1 MGKEIIVV
9 APPEFRQLKGPNY
22 RHFFSRESK
31 IIKETGKLLNQVKQD
46 FLSEEV
52 FKKFMHNIEDQN
64 DGSDNGFLID
74 LNIDGYFPLERRINR
89 YRGNKNIEIR
99 KIFFAKKT
107 SLLPE
112 YLANP
117 IKEGELAID
126 KNLYELK
133 VPSGKKDNSYLIPVL
148 EPDGSISR
156 LLRLNK
162 DRK

>member
-1 MGKEIIVV
+1 MDKEIIVV
-9 APPEFRQLKGPNY
+9 TPPEFRQLKGTNY
-22 RHFFSRESK
+22 QRFFSRESK
-31 IIKETGKLLNQVKQD
+31 IIKETGKLLNQVRQD

-64 DGSDNGFLID
+64 DGNGNDFLID
-74 LNIDGYFPLERRINR
+74 LNIDGYSPVEKRLNY
-89 YRGNKNIEIR
+89 YRGNTNIEII

-107 SLLPE
+107 SLLPK